1 MKRLTVLLFALF
13 CFMTMAHMQAQRV
26 TPVNY
31 YFVYTQATFD
41 GVSAANYFRR
51 NYKDGG
57 AALKRRISSTVIKA
71 ANRSSMNHKGFSLSN
86 ASKARYEVAIYLLD
100 VDDDGANKLEAKV
113 YNKKTKQ
120 LMGTV
125 SARAKGGRKNS
136 MENLL
141 IERLEN
147 SGEDLG
153 DKLVDKI
160 LNDLYNK

>member
-1 MKRLTVLLFALF
+1 MKRLSVVLLALF
-13 CFMTMAHMQAQRV
+13 CFMTIAQVSAQRI

-31 YFVYTQATFD
+31 YFVFTQARFD

-57 AALKRRISSTVIKA
+57 AAFKKRIANTVIKA
-71 ANRSSMNHKGFSLSN
+71 ANRKSMNHKGFALSN
-86 ASKARYEVAIYLLD
+86 ASKTRYEVAIYLLD

-113 YNKKTKQ
+113 YNKKTKR

-125 SARAKGGRKNS
+125 TARAKGGRSNT
-136 MENLL
+136 MERLL

-153 DKLVDKI
+153 DKLVDKV
-160 LNDLYNK
+160 LNDLYNR